1 MNIDFIGNDVLSEL
15 QIRYHV
21 TEKDLG
27 EDAHMSK
34 NMMHFLVRVYDV
46 KGVGNLCILT
56 MNGMMGLMKM
66 ETVVLSCNTKDVPLL
81 NMDTVKVMGNKTMI
95 AEFYDTLLNHEDRT
109 MESECQKIKDADA
122 DIPDYS
128 SGEHWYDVL
137 LYPCSYAKKTKGKDN
152 RTDISL
158 KKYFQLYLKELE
170 RAEACN
176 PDEKMGKNRA
186 FAQGLLDHGG
196 PAVDSVRKLFGEEK
210 AKKLILEY
218 MYGIK

>member
-1 MNIDFIGNDVLSEL
+1 MNVDFIGKYVLSEL
-15 QIRYHV
+15 QNRYRV
-21 TEKDLG
+21 TEVPLG

-34 NMMHFLVRVYDV
+34 NMMHFVVKVYDV
-46 KGVGNLCILT
+46 ENIGNLCILT

-66 ETVVLSCNTKDVPLL
+66 ETVVLACDRKDVPLL
-81 NMDTVKVMGNKTMI
+81 NMDTVKAMGNKTQI

-109 MESECQKIKDADA
+109 MENECQKIKDGDK
-122 DIPDYS
+122 DIPDYT
-128 SGEHWYDVL
+128 SGEHWYDAL
-137 LYPCSYAKKTKGKDN
+137 LYPCSYAKKTKFKDK

-176 PDEKMGKNRA
+176 PIEKQGKNRA

-196 PAVDSVRKLFGEEK
+196 PAVDQVRKMFGEEK
-210 AKKLILEY
+210 TKKLVLEY